1 MKIAI
6 IGAGNMGGAI
16 ARGLA
21 RGNKIAPSYIFVSN
35 RGNEKL
41 EALKV
46 EFPELNVTTDN
57 VEAAKEADVVL
68 LAVKPWLVEGVLKE
82 LKIDTERQILASVA
96 AGIPFA
102 QYIEWLG
109 AEMPIFRVIPNTAIS
124 QLESMT
130 LIASYGATKEQEEW
144 MLEVFNEMGLAML
157 IPESQMAA
165 TTALTSCGIAYVLKY
180 IQAAMQAGIEL
191 GVYPKD
197 AQRMVAQSVK
207 GAASLILNNDTHP
220 SVEIDKVT
228 TPGGI
233 TIRGINELEH
243 EGFSSAVIKA
253 MKVSCVK

>member
-21 RGNKIAPSYIFVSN
+21 KGRIIETVDICVSN
-35 RGNEKL
+35 PSNGKL
-41 EALKV
+41 DALKS
-46 EFPELNVTTDN
+46 EYPAMQVTNSN
-57 VEAAKEADVVL
+57 VESAKDADIVL
-68 LAVKPWLVEGVLKE
+68 LAVKPWLIEQVVKE
-82 LKIDTERQILASVA
+82 LPLDTEKQVLVSVA
-96 AGIPFA
+96 AGISFE
-102 QYIEWLG
+102 QFESWVG
-109 AEMPIFRVIPNTAIS
+109 KQMTVFRVIPNTAIS

-130 LIASYGATKEQEEW
+130 LISSHHATKEQEQ
-144 MLEVFNEMGLAML
+144 LILDIFNEMGVAML
-157 IPESQMAA
+157 IPEKQMAA

-220 SVEIDKVT
+220 AVEIDKVT

-243 EGFSSAVIKA
+243 EGFSSAIIKA

>member
-21 RGNKIAPSYIFVSN
+21 KGTIIQAEDIYVSN
-35 RGNEKL
+35 PSQAKL
-41 EALKV
+41 DALKQ
-46 EFPELNVTTDN
+46 EFPSMQVTN
-57 VEAAKEADVVL
+57 NNAEAIKGADIVL
-68 LAVKPWLVEGVLKE
+68 LAVKPWLIEPVVKE
-82 LKIDTERQILASVA
+82 LSLDEDKQILVSVA
-96 AGIPFA
+96 AGISFA
-102 QYIEWLG
+102 QFEEWVG
-109 AEMPIFRVIPNTAIS
+109 EKMSVFRVIPNTAIS
-124 QLESMT
+124 QMESMT
-130 LIASYGATKEQEEW
+130 LIASHHANQKQEQ
-144 MLEVFNEMGLAML
+144 LLLDIFNEMGLAML
-157 IPESQMAA
+157 IPEKQMAA

-243 EGFSSAVIKA
+243 EGFSSAIIKA